1 LFWYYFAKSI
11 KEELLRIFLPILC
24 LPIFLYAYTLDELI
38 ELSQKN
44 RVVESAAHIVNAK
57 EKAYES
63 TKSSYLPTLELG
75 AAYQNVYEETA
86 ALAKDSI
93 KVQANLKYTIYDGGK
108 KESLYNQ
115 LESGIESSKESI
127 EAIKNSI
134 SLDVSILYFEFMALS
149 ADKQATLQEIE
160 QLKAEFHRLELFYE
174 SGSVTKDELE
184 KIDATL
190 KNALVSLHEIELE
203 KEKILHALEY
213 YTTKKVDMIK
223 SGSKIKLS
231 DEPIS
236 GVRPDIKSLE
246 YDAATLLY
254 EANGRKS
261 ENMPKVYFDNM
272 LSYSEY
278 YFEDKPQTSFLVDT
292 QNIAMIYASWNVFD
306 FGSTTKSYESKYEEY
321 LSKKATIEH
330 EKHRADVD
338 YRLAKKSLE
347 ISKLKIDSSKAAL
360 DAATSAYE
368 LIKFKYQNGT
378 IDNVAYLLALSQKYD
393 AARDYERALYDLEIK
408 KAELIYYSAK
418 DIKEFL

>member
-1 LFWYYFAKSI
+1 
-11 KEELLRIFLPILC
+11 LRIFLPILC

-44 RVVESAAHIVNAK
+44 RVVESAAHIVSAK

-75 AAYQNVYEETA
+75 ATYQNVYEETV
-86 ALAKDSI
+86 ALAENSVKI
-93 KVQANLKYTIYDGGK
+93 QASLKYTLYDGGK
-108 KESLYNQ
+108 KGTLYNQ
-115 LESGIESSKESI
+115 LKSDIESSKESV

-134 SLDVSILYFEFMALS
+134 SLDVSRLYFEFMALN
-149 ADKQATLQEIE
+149 ADKQATEQEIE
-160 QLKAEFHRLELFYE
+160 QLKAEFRRLELFYE
-174 SGSVTKDELE
+174 SGSVTKDELD

-190 KNALVSLHEIELE
+190 KNALVSLYEIDLE
-203 KEKILHALEY
+203 REKILHALEY
-213 YTTKKVDMIK
+213 YTTQKVDTLQ
-223 SGSKIKLS
+223 SGAKISLI
-231 DEPIS
+231 DESSFSI
-236 GVRPDIKSLE
+236 RADIKSLE
-246 YDAATLLY
+246 FDAEALLY
-254 EANGRKS
+254 EAKGRKS
-261 ENMPKVYFDNM
+261 ENMPKVYFDNT
-272 LSYSEY
+272 LSYSDY
-278 YFEDKPQTSFLVDT
+278 YFDNKPATNFLVDK
-292 QNIAMIYASWNVFD
+292 QNIAMLYASWNIFD

-330 EKHRADVD
+330 EKLKADVD

-347 ISKLKIDSSKAAL
+347 IAKLKIGATKAAL
-360 DAATSAYE
+360 DAAASAYE

-393 AARDYERALYDLEIK
+393 AARDHERALYDLEIK